1 MNSRNLL
8 VAAALVLAPVA
19 AAAQSLPSPFISDQA
34 VLFRSDVAG
43 VRAAPDAG
51 QEGTRLGSFR
61 LDASL
66 GATAA
71 YDSNIL
77 NLPEIGV
84 PALDD
89 VVVQIDPR
97 ARLASDWGR
106 HALQLTAR
114 GRIERYVDNDF
125 SNYETWAVGAR
136 GRLDIGST
144 TELHADAAVARE
156 VEARGVSGLQ
166 FLFGDPI
173 SFREDRIGAGITTQ
187 RGDLRASLSGGWL
200 QRRYDDFRRLGGPT
214 LSLDFREIEIWSV
227 TPQLGYRVR
236 PGLDLFV
243 RGTAGFTRSLQSPA
257 VLAAAGAIGRDA
269 DGYAVEAGVRGELTS
284 LVVVE
289 IAAGWQKRDFAAAGF
304 ADYAGVTYD
313 ATLDWYP
320 TPLIS
325 LRLRSRQD
333 FENSGIAAVPGILLR
348 DTSLQAYYEV
358 TRQWLVS
365 AGVAWQNRGYRATPI
380 TTDTWEI
387 SGRAEYRFN
396 RHLSGAL
403 FVRYRDRSSNDV
415 TLLPAFSGTIVGLS
429 LETRL

>member
-1 MNSRNLL
+1 MNRNLL
-8 VAAALVLAPVA
+8 VAAALALAPLPV
-19 AAAQSLPSPFISDQA
+19 AAQSLPSPFISDQA

-51 QEGTRLGSFR
+51 QEGARFGSFR

-77 NLPEIGV
+77 NLPDIGV
-84 PALDD
+84 AALDD
-89 VVVQIDPR
+89 VVLQVDPR

-114 GRIERYVDNDF
+114 ARIDRFVDNDF

-136 GRLDIGST
+136 GRLDIGGST
-144 TELHADAAVARE
+144 EFHADAAIARDI
-156 VEARGVSGLQ
+156 EARGVSGPA
-166 FLFGDPI
+166 FLLGDPI
-173 SFREDRIGAGITTQ
+173 GFRENRLGAGVTSE

-200 QRRYDDFRRLGGPT
+200 QRRYDDFRFLGGAT
-214 LSLDFREIEIWSV
+214 LPLDFRDIEIWSV

-243 RGTAGFTRSLQSPA
+243 RGTAGFTRSLQSLA
-257 VLAAAGAIGRDA
+257 ALAAAGASSRDA

-313 ATLDWYP
+313 ATIDWYP

-348 DTSLQAYYEV
+348 DTALQLYYEA

-380 TTDTWEI
+380 STDTWEI

-403 FVRYRDRSSNDV
+403 FVRYRDRSSNDAA
-415 TLLPAFSGTIVGLS
+415 LLPAFSGAIVGVA